1 MYLAVVQRIKDG
13 WLRTGGGFERRAPV
27 TVTYGLPIEFRRR
40 RRLSACCQIYNCPH
54 LGAARCRSR
63 AVTAPRLL
71 GWLSSGSDWTYRR
84 NLCRTTLP
92 TVDNHVTQRR
102 DRTIVGRHFAAT
114 DRGEVLTDDGRTTP
128 SK

>member
-71 GWLSSGSDWTYRR
+71 GWLSSGRTGPIAVTY
-84 NLCRTTLP
+84 
-92 TVDNHVTQRR
+92 
-102 DRTIVGRHFAAT
+102 VGRLFRLWT
-114 DRGEVLTDDGRTTP
+114 IT
-128 SK
+128 